1 MGHAFLKNREFKEI
15 QGNSSKFIKI
25 PQNLEHFAT
34 IGQSALFFI
43 LLAVGHE
50 VSRKPYTAQWL
61 RITQNHKK
69 CQLTMSVPFYLI
81 HSFANKD

>member
-1 MGHAFLKNREFKEI
+1 MLCPSLGPSVGQAFLKNREFKEI

-50 VSRKPYTAQWL
+50 ISRKRYMAQ
-61 RITQNHKK
+61 
-69 CQLTMSVPFYLI
+69 
-81 HSFANKD
+81 